1 MTTMPPRL
9 RSHSDVRAILT
20 RVGLDPQQIG
30 EILESYPDPI
40 DLNAAGPALAEKY
53 GITQEALLDRMGG
66 SP

>member
-1 MTTMPPRL
+1 MTTMPPRP

-20 RVGLDPQQIG
+20 RVGVEPKQID
-30 EILESYPDPI
+30 EILGSYPDPI

-53 GITQEALLDRMGG
+53 GITHELLMDRLGG

>member
-1 MTTMPPRL
+1 MSSMSPRP

-20 RVGLDPQQIG
+20 RVGVTPTQID
-30 EILESYPDPI
+30 EILSSYPDPI

-53 GITQEALLDRMGG
+53 GITQEALSERMGG